1 MEPPFK
7 PEIGCGCD
15 PLVSGAQVAPEM
27 ELLGTIAHYPPSSY
41 RVLAPSEREFKM
53 VDCSFVVFFGICNMF
68 QNISTILKY
77 LKLDI
82 THYPPSSRSFATF
95 RFTMMMAPAF

>member
-27 ELLGTIAHYPPSSY
+27 ELLGTIAHYPLSY
-41 RVLAPSEREFKM
+41 RSLGTFRKQRDFKM
-53 VDCSFVVFFGICNMF
+53 VVCSFVVLFGICFNY
-68 QNISTILKY
+68 IVTT
-77 LKLDI
+77 I
-82 THYPPSSRSFATF
+82 THYPPSSRSLVPF
-95 RFTMMMAPAF
+95 RFTLMAPGF

>member
-41 RVLAPSEREFKM
+41 RVLAPSERDFKM
-53 VDCSFVVFFGICNMF
+53 VVCSFVVFLGYV
-68 QNISTILKY
+68 SILKY
-77 LKLDI
+77 LQLHNTLLI
-82 THYPPSSRSFATF
+82 ILHSLSSRSLVPF
-95 RFTMMMAPAF
+95 RFTLMAPGF